1 MKHTGKIIKELRIS
15 KNITQPKLAEILEIS
30 ASMMGMIEQGR
41 RKPNDEVKLKIC
53 DFFNI
58 SMDYLMGRNIKE

>member
-1 MKHTGKIIKELRIS
+1 MKKIGEIIKDLRTSNNIS
-15 KNITQPKLAEILEIS
+15 QPKLAKILEIS
-30 ASMMGMIEQGR
+30 PSMMGMIEQCR

-58 SMDYLMGRNIKE
+58 SMDYLMGRNI

>member
-1 MKHTGKIIKELRIS
+1 MKYIGKIIKKLRVSRNISQPEL
-15 KNITQPKLAEILEIS
+15 ADILEIS

-58 SMDYLMGRNIKE
+58 SMDYLMGRSIKE